1 MRTLPH
7 LGGVVGAVLAIT
19 LTVAAA
25 GCGGGGES
33 KPTTGAEIYKANC
46 STCHGVAGQG
56 GVGPALAGVV
66 ADKYPNI
73 DDQIAVVTNGKSTM
87 PAWRGRLTPA
97 EIRKVVVYER
107 TKLGQ

>member
-1 MRTLPH
+1 MRSLPH
-7 LGGVVGAVLAIT
+7 FGGVVGAVLAVT
-19 LTVAAA
+19 LAVAAA
-25 GCGGGGES
+25 GCGGGGKS
-33 KPTTGAEIYKANC
+33 KPTTGAGIYKAYC

-66 ADKYPNI
+66 AEKYPNI

-87 PAWRGRLTPA
+87 PAWRGRLTSA